1 MGDHELRGDDFVKKA
16 DQKLSG
22 WGFFGNKYEDAAEL
36 LDKAS
41 NFFKLAKN
49 CEAPP
54 LCLVPFAISPP
65 CACSR
70 TSNLQSVVDM
80 EVPDHVVHLGSPVW
94 KRN

>member
-36 LDKAS
+36 LDKAG

-54 LCLVPFAISPP
+54 LCSYLSQFRLRAPV
-65 CACSR
+65 
-70 TSNLQSVVDM
+70 
-80 EVPDHVVHLGSPVW
+80 LGHQIRDRS
-94 KRN
+94 